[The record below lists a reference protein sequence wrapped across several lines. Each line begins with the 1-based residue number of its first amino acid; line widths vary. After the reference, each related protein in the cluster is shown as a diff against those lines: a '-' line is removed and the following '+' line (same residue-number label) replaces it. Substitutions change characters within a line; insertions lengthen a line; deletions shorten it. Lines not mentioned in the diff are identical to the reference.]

1 MEHILEFLG
10 EHSRNI
16 VVQGVHM
23 VFNAQVT
30 FNFVHLNEHICC
42 PIMDRNKFGNC
53 KFFNLKFWSSVSQY
67 PNKYGTVLLF
77 ENNQS

>member
-23 VFNAQVT
+23 VFNAQVRNIVVQGVHLVFNAQVT
-30 FNFVHLNEHICC
+30 FNFVHLNEHICR
-42 PIMDRNKFGNC
+42 PKMDRNKF
-53 KFFNLKFWSSVSQY
+53 
-67 PNKYGTVLLF
+67 
-77 ENNQS
+77 